1 MPRKL
6 GIDLLRTT
14 YGMRFFPETVH
25 NLVYR
30 GLVHT
35 AMRLSLGQEAFAP
48 GSVFALRNDHYILS
62 AHRAHGHCTS
72 NGPDLNRMMAELTNR
87 KLGHIRDRY
96 GSMRIAVTEVK
107 RPGRDLIISAASII
121 LHVQKKPQ
129 RLLREMVRRQRWCT
143 PKP

>member
-6 GIDLLRTT
+6 GIDLLRST

-25 NLVYR
+25 HVVSR

-35 AMRLSLGQEAFAP
+35 AMRLSLGQEASAP
-48 GSVFALRNDHYILS
+48 GSAFALRNDHYILS
-62 AHRAHGHCTS
+62 AHGHCTS

-87 KLGHIRDRY
+87 KPGHIRDRC
-96 GSMRIAVTEVK
+96 GSMHIAVTEVK
-107 RPGRDLIISAASII
+107 RPGRDLIISPASII

-129 RLLREMVRRQRWCT
+129 RLLRERVWRQRWCV